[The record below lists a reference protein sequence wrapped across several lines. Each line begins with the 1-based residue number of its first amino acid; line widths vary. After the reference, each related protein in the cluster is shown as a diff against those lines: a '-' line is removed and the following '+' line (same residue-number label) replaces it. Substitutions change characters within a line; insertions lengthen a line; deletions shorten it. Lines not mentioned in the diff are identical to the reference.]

1 MWLPPAPALERCR
14 KLPTTV
20 NATVGGI
27 LVDFRVPRFSRRYIW
42 IPAITAALFLLGGY
56 LLIEMRVQASTTAA
70 AAARE
75 SQDRLRALANLAFAV
90 ADAEANQ
97 RGYLLTRDRAYLEPY
112 EEARVRLSSALLE
125 LRTLYRRDA
134 AELARIATI
143 EDTVDKK
150 LVEMQET
157 IDLVAFTGSTRQS
170 VRVVRTGAGLRYMSA
185 VRDELEG
192 MSALERHRTY
202 ITAEAWDRQQ
212 RVNRVTTAAG
222 VLTIVALLLIAAV
235 FITRDIERRTAAAA
249 ELERLVTQRTAE
261 LSELS
266 THLQTV
272 TETERANL
280 ARELHDEL
288 GGLLVSIKMDLAQLS
303 RCFDITQPETAA
315 RWQRVMDAITAG
327 VDLKRRV
334 IEQLRPTLLDNMGLI
349 AALQWQAHQLCDP
362 AGIRL
367 LLHTP
372 DQEPQLEGNM
382 AIAIFRIAQETLIN
396 MVKHARATE
405 ATLELRLD
413 DRLLTL
419 QLEDNGIGLPANP
432 QRRTAHG
439 LASMRHRAR
448 SIGATLEISAKPS
461 GGTRTLLQM
470 PLA

>member
-1 MWLPPAPALERCR
+1 M
-14 KLPTTV
+14 
-20 NATVGGI
+20 
-27 LVDFRVPRFSRRYIW
+27 VDFPVPRFSRRYIW
-42 IPAITAALFLLGGY
+42 IPTVTAALFLLGGY

-75 SQDRLRALANLAFAV
+75 SQDRQRALGSLAFAV

-112 EEARVRLSSALLE
+112 EEARARLASALLE
-125 LRTLYRRDA
+125 LRALYRQDA
-134 AELARIATI
+134 VELTRITTI
-143 EDTVDKK
+143 EDTIDKK
-150 LVEMQET
+150 LLEMQQT
-157 IDLVAFTGSTRQS
+157 IDLVAFTGSTTQS

-185 VRDELEG
+185 VREELES
-192 MSALERHRTY
+192 MSARERQRTY
-202 ITAEAWDRQQ
+202 VSAEAWDRQQ
-212 RVNRVTTAAG
+212 RINRVTTAAG

-249 ELERLVTQRTAE
+249 ELDRLVTQRTAE

-288 GGLLVSIKMDLAQLS
+288 GGLLVSIKMDLAQLA
-303 RCFDITQPETAA
+303 RCVDVTQPETAT
-315 RWQRVMDAITAG
+315 RWQRILEAITAG

-334 IEQLRPTLLDNMGLI
+334 IEQLRPTLLDNMGLT

-367 LLHTP
+367 LMQIP
-372 DQEPQLEGNM
+372 DKEPHLNGNM

-413 DRLLTL
+413 DHLLTL
-419 QLEDNGIGLPANP
+419 QMEDNGIGVPDNP
-432 QRRTAHG
+432 QRGTAHG

-470 PLA
+470 PLT